1 MDGVSDQR
9 TRLIQERDELS
20 GRLGRLNAFIFRD
33 PEFGTL
39 PAEERTL
46 LRQQYMAMEQ
56 YRTILDFRLRDF
68 TL

>member
-1 MDGVSDQR
+1 MDDVSDQR
-9 TRLIQERDELS
+9 ARLIQERGELS
-20 GRLGRLNAFIFRD
+20 ARLGRLNAFIFCSPAFD
-33 PEFGTL
+33 ML

-46 LRQQYMAMEQ
+46 LRQQYMAMGQ

>member
-1 MDGVSDQR
+1 MDDVSDQR
-9 TRLIQERDELS
+9 ARLIQERGALS
-20 GRLGRLNAFIFRD
+20 GRLGRLNAFIFRS
-33 PEFGTL
+33 PEFDTL

-56 YRTILDFRLRDF
+56 YRTTLDFRLRDF